1 MLITRELMEM
11 CRKNYELREPCTNCR
26 HSKGLCLKIKNM
38 TDGMTPFDIGL
49 ENGFKN
55 IHIKEGEK

>member
-1 MLITRELMEM
+1 MLVTKELMEM
-11 CRKNYELREPCTNCR
+11 CKKNYELNENCMNCR
-26 HSKGLCLKIKNM
+26 HNKALCIKIKNVSE
-38 TDGMTPFDIGL
+38 GMTPFDIGL

>member
-1 MLITRELMEM
+1 MLVTKELMEM
-11 CRKNYELREPCTNCR
+11 CKKNYELGEHCTNCR
-26 HSKGLCLKIKNM
+26 NYKGLCIKIKNVSE
-38 TDGMTPFDIGL
+38 GMTPFDIGL

>member
-1 MLITRELMEM
+1 MLVTKELMET
-11 CRKNYELREPCTNCR
+11 CIKNYKLREHCTNCR
-26 HSKGLCLKIKNM
+26 YNKGLCTKIKYLSE
-38 TDGMTPFDIGL
+38 GMTPFDIGL

>member
-1 MLITRELMEM
+1 MLVTKELMEM
-11 CRKNYELREPCTNCR
+11 CKKNYELNENCMNCR
-26 HSKGLCLKIKNM
+26 HNKGLCIKIKNVLE
-38 TDGMTPFDIGL
+38 GMTPFDIGL